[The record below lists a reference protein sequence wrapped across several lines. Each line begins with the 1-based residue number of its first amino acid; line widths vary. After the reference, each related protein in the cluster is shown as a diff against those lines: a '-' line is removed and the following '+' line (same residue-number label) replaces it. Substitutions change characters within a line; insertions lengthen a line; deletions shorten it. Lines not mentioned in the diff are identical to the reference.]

1 MIRNIKNICLTIGVV
16 ATLVS
21 ISAAPHMVKWLLST
35 YIIFGVALLFGD
47 DNKDL

>member
-35 YIIFGVALLFGD
+35 YIIFGIALWMGN
-47 DNKDL
+47 DNEDL